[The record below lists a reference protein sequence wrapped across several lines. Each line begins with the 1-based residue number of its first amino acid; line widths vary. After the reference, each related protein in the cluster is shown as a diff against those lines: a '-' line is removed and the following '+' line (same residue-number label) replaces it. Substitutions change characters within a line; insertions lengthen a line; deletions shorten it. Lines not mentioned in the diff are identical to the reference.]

1 MAHFVVHGALK
12 VQESATV
19 ICARQRP
26 AAPGLRSSLQLS
38 ELDGAMMDV
47 ESFFGPVE
55 SLEFL
60 NGWEVL
66 LGQSEVSN
74 FLKDPV
80 PGLKPGEDTF
90 VPMRYGG
97 EWKIAGGHIE
107 PGETAKEAAK
117 RVRRMLH
124 LGL

>member
-1 MAHFVVHGALK
+1 MAHFVVHGELK

-26 AAPGLRSSLQLS
+26 AASGSDNRLRLS
-38 ELDGAMMDV
+38 EFNSAMMDV

-55 SLEFL
+55 MFEFL

-74 FLKDPV
+74 YLKDPV
-80 PGLKPGEDTF
+80 PGLKPGESTF

-107 PGETAKEAAK
+107 PGETAKEAAM
-117 RVRRMLH
+117 RVRRF
-124 LGL
+124 